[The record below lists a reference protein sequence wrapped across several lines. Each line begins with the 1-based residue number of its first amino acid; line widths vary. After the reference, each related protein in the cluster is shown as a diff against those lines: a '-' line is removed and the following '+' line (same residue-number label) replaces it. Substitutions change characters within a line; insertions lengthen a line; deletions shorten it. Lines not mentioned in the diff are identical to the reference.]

1 VLHELS
7 HRAPDAIFVRPSVS
21 LFSSPQVLKTGLI
34 ELVINVPNTADP
46 LDLSAGYHIRR
57 TAIDFSVPLV
67 SNMKN
72 ALMLVECLQMMAEP
86 DFKFEIKSWN
96 EYLRDA
102 KIE

>member
-1 VLHELS
+1 M
-7 HRAPDAIFVRPSVS
+7 RPSVS
-21 LFSSPQVLKTGLI
+21 VSASLQVLKTGLI